1 MHHINHQSYLT
12 STHCVGCVSEVV
24 YLLLSN
30 AIFKILKTFAS
41 KQLDK
46 QEGTPPAKLG
56 TFLTHVAVSRGEIF
70 DVTLADMFNA
80 RRGRRCTIFKSQKIK
95 ANSCLLKRPVFHLTC
110 HLRGCHGKV
119 ELSCK
124 IVSLTWSGGLWHTPL
139 EKVKMNKLVVVL
151 TKRTGSL
158 VVC

>member
-95 ANSCLLKRPVFHLTC
+95 ANSCLLKRPVFHLILVTC
-110 HLRGCHGKV
+110 AAAMENSNCLANFF
-119 ELSCK
+119 L
-124 IVSLTWSGGLWHTPL
+124 
-139 EKVKMNKLVVVL
+139 
-151 TKRTGSL
+151 
-158 VVC
+158 